1 MTNDALANGLSQA
14 GVLPLFYAD
23 DTQLCKD
30 ILLALYQAGIRYVEF
45 TNRGNN
51 ALHNFSVLVEMKA
64 QLPDLYLGV
73 GTIHD
78 AEQAAA
84 FLDAGADFLVSPFFD
99 ASIADYTY
107 MQKKLWIPG
116 CMTPTEI
123 HQAVAHGCQVV
134 KLFPGEVLG
143 TAFVKAVKPLFSQ
156 TTFIVTGGV
165 STERDN
171 ILQWLAAGAS
181 VLGMGSKLIQPAQLQ
196 HERALVALRNATKQ
210 VVDIIQQYKNQPH
223 G

>member
-45 TNRGNN
+45 TNRGKN
-51 ALHNFSVLVEMKA
+51 ALHNFSALVEMKA

-123 HQAVAHGCQVV
+123 HQAVAHGCQLV

-143 TAFVKAVKPLFSQ
+143 TAFVKAVKPLFNHV
-156 TTFIVTGGV
+156 TFIVTGGV
-165 STERDN
+165 SPEREN
-171 ILQWLAAGAS
+171 IRQWLSAGAAI
-181 VLGMGSKLIQPAQLQ
+181 LGMGSKLIQPAQLENEQ
-196 HERALVALRNATKQ
+196 ALLALRNATRQ
-210 VVDIIQQYKNQPH
+210 VVDIIQAYKNQPH

>member
-1 MTNDALANGLSQA
+1 MNSDALAKGLSQA

-23 DTQLCKD
+23 DTQLCRN
-30 ILLALYQAGIRYVEF
+30 ILLTLYQAGIRYVEF
-45 TNRGNN
+45 TNRGTA
-51 ALHNFSVLVEMKA
+51 ALHNFSALVELKY

-99 ASIADYTY
+99 ASVADYAY

-123 HQAVAHGCQVV
+123 HRALAYGCHLV

-143 TAFVKAVKPLFSQ
+143 TAFVKAVKPLFKD

-165 STERDN
+165 LPEQEN
-171 ILQWLAAGAS
+171 ILQWLSSGAA
-181 VLGMGSKLIQPAQLQ
+181 VLGMGSKLIKPDQLQ
-196 HERALVALRNATKQ
+196 HEQALIALRNATRQ
-210 VVDIIQQYKNQPH
+210 VVDIIQDYKNQPH

>member
-1 MTNDALANGLSQA
+1 MTKDTLSKGLSQA
-14 GVLPLFYAD
+14 GVLPLFYSAD
-23 DTQLCKD
+23 VQSC
-30 ILLALYQAGIRYVEF
+30 IAIVQALYEAGIRYIEF
-45 TNRGNN
+45 TNRGTA
-51 ALHNFSVLVEMKA
+51 ALDNFSALVQLKA
-64 QLPDLYLGV
+64 QFPDLCLGV
-73 GTIHD
+73 GTIHNAD
-78 AEQAAA
+78 QAAA

-123 HQAVAHGCQVV
+123 HQAVAHGCQLV

-143 TAFVKAVKPLFSQ
+143 TAFVKAVKPLFRD

-165 STERDN
+165 LPDREN
-171 ILQWLAAGAS
+171 IHQWLSSGAA
-181 VLGMGSKLIQPAQLQ
+181 VLGMGSKLIQPALLQ
-196 HERALVALRNATKQ
+196 NEQALQALRHTTQ
-210 VVDIIQQYKNQPH
+210 QMISIIQAYKNQPH